1 MDDLMA
7 ASTLVDQLSM
17 AIPTNSNRS
26 RLPPT
31 AASTATATVPQQ
43 HDAERDNDSQPN
55 RNQRQPSRRRRQDD
69 PTTSTTTATTNKDDP
84 LKDDNDKEDTKETD
98 TNNHGPTRT
107 TQNMKTS
114 TRAVEE
120 NGEEDRDDDDDEK
133 DDNESNHDD
142 DEEEANHKASVMVS
156 PSRTLA
162 DTGVFATFGS
172 PSGPNETNHNHNN
185 TTTNNGSK
193 RGPYKRNALIYAEF
207 LDMGRRCGNTYVYC
221 RHCYQVYLDHSQ
233 SNNSTTNANDKPTP
247 YICRKRPETCRTHL
261 VACPNYQRY
270 RHEHGIRDVVPGP
283 AVPIPPPSL
292 PVAAST
298 TTPTT
303 TTHRPSRKRPLPELP
318 SITIT
323 TTKRPSKPSRTAT
336 TTNPPPTTTI
346 GQSVPERLAAVE
358 AWLGAAPTP
367 TTTSTRRT
375 STTPTITIL
384 QRIKYLEANY
394 GLEGTGLKIAQRLEQ
409 LENL

>member
-55 RNQRQPSRRRRQDD
+55 RNQRQPSRRRRQDE
-69 PTTSTTTATTNKDDP
+69 PTTTTTTTTTNKDP
-84 LKDDNDKEDTKETD
+84 LLNDNDKEDTKETD

-107 TQNMKTS
+107 TQNKKTS

-120 NGEEDRDDDDDEK
+120 NGEEDRDDDDDEEYK
-133 DDNESNHDD
+133 DDNESNNDD
-142 DEEEANHKASVMVS
+142 DEEEANHKASVMVP

-185 TTTNNGSK
+185 TTTTNNK

-261 VACPNYQRY
+261 AACPNYQRY
-270 RHEHGIRDVVPGP
+270 RHQHGIREVVPGP

-292 PVAAST
+292 PVAAIST
-298 TTPTT
+298 TTPTGT
-303 TTHRPSRKRPLPELP
+303 RSRKRPLPELP
-318 SITIT
+318 SITTT
-323 TTKRPSKPSRTAT
+323 TTKRHSKPSRAAAT
-336 TTNPPPTTTI
+336 MVANPSTI